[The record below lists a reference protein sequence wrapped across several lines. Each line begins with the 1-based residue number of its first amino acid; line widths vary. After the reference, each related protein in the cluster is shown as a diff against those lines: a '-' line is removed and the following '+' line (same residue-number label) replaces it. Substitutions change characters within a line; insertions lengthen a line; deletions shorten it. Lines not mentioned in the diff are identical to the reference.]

1 MNYLMMKLLGMVP
14 MNEAGA
20 DGGDAGGGD
29 APALA
34 ATPAAAPATDAA
46 PAPAPVPAATEK
58 PAAPGSLLGDLAKP
72 EGEKPAE
79 GEAAKPDDAPAV
91 PETYEFKMPDGVELD
106 EKALPMVQDL
116 FKELGLPQ
124 DKAQQVMEKLLEI
137 DQARQPSP
145 EQVQQEYE
153 EQAATLNKNWG
164 EECRKLEGLGGDNF
178 NKSLET
184 CSQVM
189 VKFASPELRDFLT
202 YSALGSN
209 PEFFKFVHSIG
220 SAMSQ
225 DTLEHGGEASQ
236 GPRSIEDRLWP
247 ASK

>member
-1 MNYLMMKLLGMVP
+1 MNYPMKLMGLHP
-14 MNEAGA
+14 MDEA
-20 DGGDAGGGD
+20 GGDAGTPGG
-29 APALA
+29 A
-34 ATPAAAPATDAA
+34 APAAAPATEAPAAAPAAA
-46 PAPAPVPAATEK
+46 PAPAEA
-58 PAAPGSLLGDLAKP
+58 GSLLGDMTKP
-72 EGEKPAE
+72 AGEGEKPADGTE
-79 GEAAKPDDAPAV
+79 PAKEEAAPVV
-91 PETYEFKMPDGVELD
+91 PEAYEFKLPEGVELD

-124 DKAQQVMEKLLEI
+124 DKAQQVLDKLMEI

-145 EQVQQEYE
+145 EQIQQQYE
-153 EQAATLNKNWG
+153 EQAADLNKNWAD
-164 EECRKLEGLGGDNF
+164 ECRKLPELGGENF

-189 VKFASPELRDFLT
+189 VKFASPELRNFLT

-209 PEFFKFVHSIG
+209 PEFFKFIHSIG

-225 DTLEHGGEASQ
+225 DTLEHGGAAGK

-247 ASK
+247 ASN